1 MDSGEGRCRNGDV
14 RLPHAE
20 QVVRSCGEWEG
31 RRRVQR
37 NGGVAGTPG
46 EGGQRRGRKAEL
58 QSKLGSWFMLT
69 RLDFILKMTGRHWRV
84 SVL

>member
-1 MDSGEGRCRNGDV
+1 M
-14 RLPHAE
+14 
-20 QVVRSCGEWEG
+20 
-31 RRRVQR
+31 QR

-69 RLDFILKMTGRHWRV
+69 RLDFILKMTRRHWRV